1 MKAVERGT
9 LAVELQ
15 EQSRAPESPRPHSPR
30 EHLPILAE
38 VMEMPVKT
46 FVSQIPGCNYTVQ

>member
-1 MKAVERGT
+1 M
-9 LAVELQ
+9 ELQ

-46 FVSQIPGCNYTVQ
+46 FAGQIPGCNYTVQ